1 MYKFYKYLLM
11 VFFTIICFSKTLL
24 AQNSG
29 NKKNQDKE
37 SAQIEDLYNKG
48 KWEEGKQLAETYLKQ
63 APKDPDVRMLMGKYY
78 IHKKNYDKARYQLVK
93 SLEYAPGH
101 VDAKHMLVTV
111 ETETKRYS
119 SAICYINELLEVNPY
134 WKGLWRKKIDL
145 YREMGNHVE
154 ANRLLTR
161 ISQIYPQDAEL
172 SKDRAYQMDQRV
184 LTSQKSG
191 RIIESIDILNQ
202 YIEENPN
209 KADSYLLLVDS
220 YIKSGDYANALVAT
234 ERGLNRFPND
244 MKLIQKKISVLEQ
257 SKRYS
262 EILSYLSAQ
271 VKKSANAELQAQ
283 YNYFL
288 MEAARHA
295 RASDPATL
303 YGQIFQ
309 MRPAD
314 RESFQ
319 YHFNSLMAQGLYDDA
334 LAALIRHRSGA
345 GNSKELDI
353 KELNIYQRKDDKGR
367 QSVLLENLFK
377 KYPNDSDIKNSY
389 VRTLLDRA
397 KTSKESGLY
406 DDAMLLWDKVILY
419 GDKEAVTL
427 ANQAL
432 YSTLVE
438 QGRFQQAIKL
448 LDEVLMKSPDD
459 LMVLLKKADLLNKQ
473 GDYHQAMTIY
483 EQSLGYAGEEQR
495 GEIMQAYDEVAA
507 FTIKNLRQQYQLKE
521 AWVVADRWLTINDSS
536 KEALLIM
543 INLSHQLVDKE
554 GMLRFAQI
562 AAQKHPR
569 DMDVKIK
576 LTEALNNFPDRY
588 KLSWDLLSSQ
598 AEQHRYHEP
607 LINTFSSTAEVY
619 AQSLLKNKEYSSAL
633 EVLNTSLSY
642 KDSKSQKYLKG
653 LAFEGLKKYDSAY
666 YYQQFYEP
674 TLLEVASYKQHLEAL
689 AIKTHKNVVAISH
702 LHGRFG
708 QEDVITSIS
717 TIEYLRL
724 LQSGDAWGARVN
736 YAGRLEGK
744 GIQGQIEWTKMWS
757 EKFSSRIDAALSNK
771 FFAKL
776 AANVSFTYYLK
787 NEWQAETSLGHRSF
801 YSDQKLSNIQ
811 VGVVKHISDFQLSG
825 HINNFLLIQQ
835 GDRNYLYNATG
846 KAQYFMG
853 GRRNYLLAMA
863 SIGNSPDIDL
873 LDNQFYNSFNVLNTM
888 VGAGIGRSLSKNVG
902 GSIVGNWYNFSSS
915 SEELAPSFKNFYNL
929 SFQVH
934 VSF

>member
-11 VFFTIICFSKTLL
+11 VFFTIICFSNTLL
-24 AQNSG
+24 AQNVG
-29 NKKNQDKE
+29 DKKNRDKE
-37 SAQIEDLYNKG
+37 SAEIESLYNKG

-63 APKDPDVRMLMGKYY
+63 APKDPDVRMLLGKYY

-93 SLEYAPGH
+93 TLEYAPGH

-134 WKGLWRKKIDL
+134 WKGLWRKKIEL

-172 SKDRAYQMDQRV
+172 SKDRAYQMDQQV
-184 LTSQKSG
+184 LKSQKSG

-202 YIEENPN
+202 YIEENPD

-220 YIKSGDYANALVAT
+220 YIKSGDYANALVST
-234 ERGLNRFPND
+234 ERALNRFPND
-244 MKLIQKKISVLEQ
+244 IKLIQKKISLLEQ

-262 EILSYLSAQ
+262 EILSYLSAKI
-271 VKKSANAELQAQ
+271 KKSPNPELQAQ
-283 YNYFL
+283 YSYFL
-288 MEAARHA
+288 MEAARYA

-334 LAALIRHRSGA
+334 LAALVRHRSRA

-353 KELNIYQRKDDKGR
+353 KELQIYQRKDDKGR
-367 QSVLLENLFK
+367 QTMLLENLFQ
-377 KYPNDSDIKNSY
+377 KYPNDADIKNSY
-389 VRTLLDRA
+389 VRTLLDKA
-397 KTSKESGLY
+397 KSFKESGLY
-406 DDAMLLWDKVILY
+406 DEAVVVWDKVILY
-419 GDKEAVTL
+419 GDNEAVSV
-427 ANQAL
+427 ANQAQ

-448 LDEVLMKSPDD
+448 LDEFLMKSPDD
-459 LMVLLKKADLLNKQ
+459 LMVLSKKADLLNKQ
-473 GDYHQAMTIY
+473 GNYEQALIIY
-483 EQSLGYAGEEQR
+483 EQSLGYASEEQR
-495 GEIMQAYDEVAA
+495 GQILQAYEEVAA
-507 FTIKNLRQQYQLKE
+507 FTIKNLREKYQLKE
-521 AWVVADRWLTINDSS
+521 AWAVGDRWLTLNDSS

-543 INLSHQLVDKE
+543 INLSYQLGDKE

-562 AAQKHPR
+562 AAQKHPKE
-569 DMDVKIK
+569 MDFKIK
-576 LTEALNNFPDRY
+576 LAEALNNFPDRY
-588 KLSWDLLSSQ
+588 ELSWDLLLGQ
-598 AEQHRYHEP
+598 VKEHPYHEP
-607 LINTFSSTAEVY
+607 LINTFTSTAEVY
-619 AQSLLKNKEYSSAL
+619 AQSLLKNKEYNSAL
-633 EVLNTSLSY
+633 DILNTSLFY
-642 KDSKSQKYLKG
+642 KDSKSQKYMKG
-653 LAFEGLKKYDSAY
+653 LAFEGLKNYDSAY
-666 YYQQFYEP
+666 YYQQFHDP
-674 TLLEVASYKQHLEAL
+674 SLLELATFKQHLEAL

-708 QEDVITSIS
+708 QEDIITSIS

-724 LQSGDAWGARVN
+724 LKSGDAWGARVN
-736 YAGRLEGK
+736 YAGRQEGK

-771 FFAKL
+771 FFAKV

-801 YSDQKLSNIQ
+801 YNDQKLSNIQ
-811 VGVVKHISDFQLSG
+811 VGVVKNISDFQLSG

-835 GDRNYLYNATG
+835 GDKNYLYNAIG

-902 GSIVGNWYNFSSS
+902 GSIIGNWYNFSTS
-915 SEELAPSFKNFYNL
+915 SENMIPSFKNFYNL